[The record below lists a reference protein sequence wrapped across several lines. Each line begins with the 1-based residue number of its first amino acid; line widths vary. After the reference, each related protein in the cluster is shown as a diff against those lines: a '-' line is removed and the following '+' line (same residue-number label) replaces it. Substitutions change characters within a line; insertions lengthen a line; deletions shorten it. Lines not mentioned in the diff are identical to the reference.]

1 MLTKTINFTDFDG
14 NPQTEN
20 AMFHLSKP
28 ELVRLDLQ
36 FEGGLEARI
45 SKAVAEKN
53 NRIIMELFEQLI
65 KASYGVKSED
75 GRRFVKSPEV
85 VESFVDSA
93 AYNELFMEL
102 LTTEDAAVTFFK
114 AVMPDLPEESK

>member
-1 MLTKTINFTDFDG
+1 MLTKTINYTDFNG
-14 NPQTEN
+14 QEQTED
-20 AMFHLSKP
+20 ARFHLSKP
-28 ELVRLDLQ
+28 ELVRLDL
-36 FEGGLEARI
+36 EYDGGLEARI
-45 SKAVAEKN
+45 TKAVSEKD
-53 NRIIMELFEQLI
+53 NRIIMQLFERLI

-85 VESFVDSA
+85 VDAFVDSA

-114 AVMPDLPEESK
+114 AVMPDMPEESN